1 MTGVIWERNG
11 RDDGRDEKRRIPL
24 FKGFG
29 AIRWERWTD
38 FVNTPS
44 LSVNNASL
52 IFNNPALFALNLGL
66 FCAKCSQAGNNLFP
80 PWEQNIPSL
89 GIKHSLRG
97 NKSIKTYLQELL
109 AYFDFIV
116 YICRRN
122 IKGFVI

>member
-1 MTGVIWERNG
+1 MGEMTGEMKNAESLYLKG
-11 RDDGRDEKRRIPL
+11 LAPSDGRDGHI
-24 FKGFG
+24 
-29 AIRWERWTD
+29 
-38 FVNTPS
+38 FVNTPP

-52 IFNNPALFALNLGL
+52 FFNKAALFALNLGL

-109 AYFDFIV
+109 AYFDF
-116 YICRRN
+116 N
-122 IKGFVI
+122 DQA